1 MIYYKNEKNI
11 LRECYMTEYFI
22 ERDLFR
28 KIWHNIIGD
37 NSEEILDA
45 IEYGFEGDN
54 FKAWYNNEIA
64 YILHKPSGTLLTWYK
79 LTHLGRCI
87 SSNRFIYCNNMY
99 RFLRMFRN
107 EVLS

>member
-1 MIYYKNEKNI
+1 MNFCKNELNI
-11 LRECYMTEYFI
+11 LSECYMTYCFI

-37 NSEEILDA
+37 NTEKILDA
-45 IEYGFEGDN
+45 IEFGFESDN
-54 FKAWYNNEIA
+54 FKSWYYDETA

-79 LTHLGRCI
+79 LNHLGRCI
-87 SSNRFIYCNNMY
+87 SSNRNINCNNMY

-107 EVLS
+107 EVLF

>member
-1 MIYYKNEKNI
+1 MIYYKNEINI

-64 YILHKPSGTLLTWYK
+64 YILHKPSGTLLTWCK